1 MRAQQPQRRTL
12 LQAIALG
19 ATWLSGLGSSVQGLA
34 QTSYPNK
41 PVTIVVPF
49 PPAGGADVLARILG
63 TYLSNLW
70 GQQVIV
76 ENRAGASGRI
86 GAAHV
91 ARSEGDGYTL
101 MMSSTASL
109 GKDNVAQFAP
119 IAMVSAAPYV
129 VAVNPKLGAKT
140 MRELISKAKAQPG
153 KLTFGSSGEGSASHL
168 TVELFQQAAGIEM
181 LHVPYKGTGQ
191 AVNDLLSGTID
202 LMFAPG
208 QTVNPHVKAGKLLA
222 LASTGDQRGR
232 TSSDLPTIAEASTPG
247 YAAVGWF
254 GLLAP
259 VSTPTQVILKLNFD
273 VNAALSDPSIE
284 KIMLDSGAEPAQTSP
299 AQFGKFVQSEIAK
312 WSLLEAALQS
322 KKKS

>member
-1 MRAQQPQRRTL
+1 M
-12 LQAIALG
+12 G
-19 ATWLSGLGSSVQGLA
+19 ATWVSGFNASMEVFA
-34 QTSYPNK
+34 QSGFPSK
-41 PVTIVVPF
+41 SVTIVVPF
-49 PPAGGADVLARILG
+49 PPAGGADVLARILA

-119 IAMVSAAPYV
+119 IALVSAAPYV

-191 AVNDLLSGTID
+191 AVTDLLSGTID

-222 LASTGDQRGR
+222 LASTGDQRSR

-259 VSTPTQVILKLNFD
+259 VSTPAPIVQKLNVD
-273 VNAALSDPSIE
+273 VNAALSDPNIE

-299 AQFGKFVQSEIAK
+299 AQFGKFIQSEIAK
-312 WSLLEAALQS
+312 WSLLETTLQS

>member
-1 MRAQQPQRRTL
+1 MNSKRLDRRSL
-12 LQAIALG
+12 LKALG
-19 ATWLSGLGSSVQGLA
+19 LSATLGAGLTTPWQAAA
-34 QTSYPNK
+34 QAAYPNR

-63 TYLSNLW
+63 TYLSGIW
-70 GQQVIV
+70 KQQVIV

-91 ARSEGDGYTL
+91 ARSEADGYTL

-119 IAMVSAAPYV
+119 IALVSAAPYV
-129 VAVNPKLGAKT
+129 VAVSPKLNVKT
-140 MRELISKAKAQPG
+140 MKELVARAKAEPG

-168 TVELFQQAAGIEM
+168 TVELFQQVAGVEM

-191 AVNDLLSGTID
+191 AVTDLLAGTID

-208 QTVNPHVKAGKLLA
+208 QTVGPHVKAGKLLA
-222 LASTGDQRGR
+222 LAVTSEQRAKAAPE
-232 TSSDLPTIAEASTPG
+232 LPTIAEASTPG

-259 VSTPTQVILKLNFD
+259 AATPASLIAKLNAD
-273 VNAALSDPSIE
+273 VNAALSQPAIE
-284 KIMLDSGAEPAQTSP
+284 KTMLDAGAEAAHTSP
-299 AQFGKFVQSEIAK
+299 AQFGAFIQSEITK
-312 WSLLEAALQS
+312 WSQLEVAMQA
-322 KKKS
+322 KKKP